1 MSRENQDESGGGPSV
16 TPGQMLY
23 HLFSAEERRRIVS
36 IYLDNHA
43 VAFSPKSMSDA
54 TGMDERTAEAM
65 LESLAAVEFLA
76 AESANEAYQRAASD
90 DESVQRIVGDV
101 DEDDTFYRL
110 NKGSTVANALAQ
122 ADSGAG
128 QHIQAFF
135 RAAPDITRES

>member
-1 MSRENQDESGGGPSV
+1 MSSENRDGNDGSGA

-43 VAFSPKSMSDA
+43 VAFSPRAMSDA
-54 TGMDERTAEAM
+54 TGMDEGIAAAM

-90 DESVQRIVGDV
+90 DADVQRIVGDV
-101 DEDDTFYRL
+101 NEDETFYRL

-122 ADSGAG
+122 ADSAAG
-128 QHIQAFF
+128 EHIRAFF
-135 RAAPDITRES
+135 TAAPDITREE